1 MSPQKLASRKDYEAL
16 VGKYDTFLFDCD
28 GVIWHGSKAVPNIQ
42 STLSMLRSRGKR
54 LIFVTNNS
62 ATSRSDYVTKFT
74 KLGIQ
79 AAVEEIFSS
88 AYATAVYLSEVVQFA
103 PEKVAYVIG
112 GSGIRKEL
120 QEVGITTIGQEDTT
134 PVDLAT
140 LAEIEPNASVGA
152 VVFGIDYDITY
163 RKLANAHINLM
174 YNPDCLFVA
183 TNDDRTL
190 PGGKHVYPGT
200 GSMLN
205 SLIHSTQRTPLV
217 MGKPNKPML
226 DCVMQKYHL
235 DPARTCMVGDRL
247 DTDILFGIKGG
258 LSTLCVLTGVAD
270 EASILDPSA
279 PQATYYMDSLG
290 DLSELDASS
299 A

>member
-1 MSPQKLASRKDYEAL
+1 MSPQKLATRNDYKVL
-16 VGKYDTFLFDCD
+16 VDKYDTFLFDCD
-28 GVIWHGSKAVPNIQ
+28 GVIWHGSKAIPNIQ

-62 ATSRSDYVTKFT
+62 ATSRSDYVTKFA

-79 AAVEEIFSS
+79 AKTEEIFSS
-88 AYATAVYLSEVVQFA
+88 AYATAVYLSEVVQF
-103 PEKVAYVIG
+103 PPNKTAYVIG

-120 QEVGITTIGQEDTT
+120 QEVGIATMGQDDKA
-134 PVDLAT
+134 PVDLST
-140 LAEIEPNASVGA
+140 LAEIEPNSDVGA
-152 VVFGIDYDITY
+152 VVFGIDFEINY
-163 RKLANAHINLM
+163 RKLSNAHINLM
-174 YNPDCLFVA
+174 YNPDCLFIA

-200 GSMLN
+200 GSMLS

-247 DTDILFGIKGG
+247 DTDILFGIRGG

-279 PQATYYMDSLG
+279 PQVTYYMDSLG
-290 DLSELDASS
+290 DLSELEMTL
-299 A
+299 